1 MEAVMLWFPVV
12 LSAVLSSL
20 FMPVIISFC
29 HRHRLYDR
37 INERKVHA
45 DTRMPRLG
53 GIAIALSFVVS
64 VIFMQMIEKN
74 DGLNIKGS
82 YTLWPII
89 TGGLVVFLT
98 GLLDDLFDLRA
109 WTKFALQSL
118 AALIVIAA
126 GYRFRFMIVPFGTGI
141 WSFGSVSYVLTFL
154 WLVGITNAIN
164 LIDGIDGL
172 AGGISALAAL
182 AFGLFFMFSSQI
194 LPAEICLALVGSL
207 IGFLLFNLPPA
218 RIFMGDSGSLFLGYI
233 LAVIPLMSQYRGF
246 QGEDIGVFSAAT
258 VLAIPIFDTLMAIFR
273 RLRARK
279 SFFSADRQHIHHR
292 LMDKGYR
299 TSEILA
305 MLYSLSMVLGMIAL
319 SVLFIPTSWSFA
331 LNLVM
336 LSVMFFYF
344 VRLNNEG
351 RNTLT
356 HRH

>member
-1 MEAVMLWFPVV
+1 
-12 LSAVLSSL
+12 
-20 FMPVIISFC
+20 
-29 HRHRLYDR
+29 
-37 INERKVHA
+37 
-45 DTRMPRLG
+45 
-53 GIAIALSFVVS
+53 
-64 VIFMQMIEKN
+64 
-74 DGLNIKGS
+74 
-82 YTLWPII
+82 
-89 TGGLVVFLT
+89 
-98 GLLDDLFDLRA
+98 
-109 WTKFALQSL
+109 
-118 AALIVIAA
+118 
-126 GYRFRFMIVPFGTGI
+126 PFGTGI

-246 QGEDIGVFSAAT
+246 QGQDIGVFSAAT

-279 SFFSADRQHIHHR
+279 SFFSADRKHIHHR

-305 MLYSLSMVLGMIAL
+305 ILYSLSIVLGMVAL